1 MIDRIAKNE
10 NRLDSAK
17 ESIKLLEEALDLF
30 ENNKKNIRL
39 LNNYYGSNNWFKDKE
54 NLEKGII
61 PRVKAGVLSE
71 DEVWNMNEDIKKLI
85 KKMKRIIREY
95 EMK

>member
-71 DEVWNMNEDIKKLI
+71 DEVWNMNEDIKELI